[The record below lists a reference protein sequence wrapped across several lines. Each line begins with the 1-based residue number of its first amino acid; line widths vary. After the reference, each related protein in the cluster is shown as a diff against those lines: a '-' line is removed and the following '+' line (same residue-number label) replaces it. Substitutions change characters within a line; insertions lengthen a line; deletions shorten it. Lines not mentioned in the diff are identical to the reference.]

1 MNNEVLLGSF
11 MHSPR
16 LFQLAD
22 RLLLSNPQRIAC
34 KNLQGS
40 SPAFV
45 ISAIFSQDSTSQLNH
60 LVVCEDA
67 EAAAYFHNT
76 IESLTGA
83 LDLFYF
89 PSSFKNK
96 KNYRLLNSSHV
107 MLRTEALT
115 RLSAAR
121 GTNKKLIVTYPEAL
135 FEKVVLAD
143 ALSDNIISLKAGD
156 TLDVNGLLVKLVDK
170 GFERTDFVYE
180 PGQVALRG
188 GILDIYSFGNEKPYR
203 VELFG
208 NDVDS
213 IRIFDPETQLSERK
227 LLQVN
232 IIPNIDNRPDTGEK
246 ISLFEFIPEN
256 TVIWMQDWAFT
267 RERLAIQEED
277 LGLFLDLIREERE
290 RKARQE
296 EEERRRQEELQ
307 RLAIV
312 KGPRSGEGRGSG
324 IGRMAAESRR
334 AAAA

>member
-1 MNNEVLLGSF
+1 MNSEAILRSF
-11 MHSPR
+11 SHSPR
-16 LFQLAD
+16 LFELVNSI
-22 RLLLSNPQRIAC
+22 LLSAPQRISC

-40 SPAFV
+40 SPAFL
-45 ISAIFSQDSTSQLNH
+45 ISAIFQQDSTSQLNH
-60 LVVCEDA
+60 LVVCEDS
-67 EAAAYFHNT
+67 EAAAYVHNT

-107 MLRTEALT
+107 MLRTETLT
-115 RLSAAR
+115 RLSAAMGASAM
-121 GTNKKLIVTYPEAL
+121 GTHKKLIITYPEAL
-135 FEKVVLAD
+135 FEKVVLPG
-143 ALSDNIISLKAGD
+143 ALSGNIISLKAGD
-156 TLDVNGLLVKLVDK
+156 TLDVDGLLVKLVDK

-180 PGQVALRG
+180 PGQFALRG

-232 IIPNIDNRPDTGEK
+232 IIPNVENRMDSGEK
-246 ISLFEFIPEN
+246 ISLLEFIPEN

-267 RERLAIQEED
+267 RERLVIQEEE
-277 LGLFLDLIREERE
+277 LGLFLDH
-290 RKARQE
+290 
-296 EEERRRQEELQ
+296 LQ
-307 RLAIV
+307 QV
-312 KGPRSGEGRGSG
+312 K
-324 IGRMAAESRR
+324 
-334 AAAA
+334 